1 MLAPYVKGQQFKFLI
16 FKRFFKFLNFFY
28 SLYMKT
34 DEIILDKCLA
44 HNKYSVYIIYYHY
57 DFCQRKIQRP
67 KQLEKKKFYL
77 KYKEV
82 QPQNDQPAKYKP
94 QYLKEMNT
102 EFPRLPSFPL
112 ICS

>member
-1 MLAPYVKGQQFKFLI
+1 
-16 FKRFFKFLNFFY
+16 
-28 SLYMKT
+28 MKT

-112 ICS
+112 ICSWFKKKKSKTVSFSKDYISTEEGTCV